1 MTPAP
6 LIELNDGVKIPQLG
20 LGVFELSDEET
31 RVSCQAAL
39 EAGYRHIDTAAIYRN
54 EQAVGRAVAES
65 GLPRSEVFITTKL
78 WNDDQGFD
86 SALRAFDA
94 SLSRLGTDYVDL
106 YLIHWPAPRQD
117 RYVESWRA
125 LVRLREEGRVRSIG
139 VSNFQPAHLE
149 RVIEATGV
157 VPSVNQVEL
166 HPDFA
171 QPELAAF
178 NRGKGIVIESWSPL
192 GRGGALLQDPTLERL
207 AAKHGKTTAQVTLR
221 WHLQCGFVVIP
232 RSRSPERIRQNIDV
246 FDFALDAEDMQA
258 IASMA
263 AGQRIG
269 PDPDT
274 LG

>member
-171 QPELAAF
+171 QPGLAAF

-207 AAKHGKTTAQVTLR
+207 AAKHGKTTPQVILR

-258 IASMA
+258 IASMT